1 MKTLKNLLTTM
12 FTMVFLFTFFHCV
25 NASAAENPEAIIN
38 VPITVQEEYSKA
50 NEFFQLLNQKR
61 TTAGLPE
68 YQLDSGLTEMA
79 MTRAAQL
86 CIYFSHAS
94 MISDPKEHDALGD
107 LQQGTPVQNSLYVME
122 DIAEGTADAKSTY
135 TVWYNSLTHR
145 PLLISTKGK
154 YCGIGVVTYHNNI
167 KWCLIV
173 SNDPCGKTITGLS
186 GAKEVTRNIS
196 AKAKYFSKNIYRT
209 ITANANSN
217 KCGNDGFVNEL
228 FVFADISGQSC
239 GYYVTE
245 SDIFNFKSNDPDL
258 FEVDSLGRI
267 KPLKTGIG
275 SMTVSYNGLE
285 LHTVSVK
292 TTEKRKI
299 ETEQATP
306 KPTETPSQSGSTNQT
321 EPKDQTE
328 NSTPATNPP
337 NQSESKGQTTIPK
350 QTEAKGQTTVPNQ
363 TEIKDQTTV
372 PNQTEAPKANPQPLT
387 VKMKNVTY
395 NGKAQKPA
403 VAVYLNGK
411 KLAKKYYSV
420 KYKNNKNVGYG
431 IVTVKGKG
439 KYAKY
444 YTTGTFQ
451 IKLKKVSL
459 SSVKAGKKK
468 LTAAWKKTGGNQ
480 GYQIQYSKAKNFAD
494 AKILNVSAGKKSMV
508 LKNLESK
515 KKYYVR
521 IRSYK
526 KVNNK
531 EIWYTGWSKAKS
543 TAVK

>member
-25 NASAAENPEAIIN
+25 NVSAAENQEAIIN
-38 VPITVQEEYSKA
+38 VPITAQEEYSKA

-61 TTAGLPE
+61 TAAGLPE

-94 MISDPKEHDALGD
+94 MISDPREHNALGD
-107 LQQGTPVQNSLYVME
+107 LRQGTPVQNSLYVME

-135 TVWYNSLTHR
+135 TVWDKSPTHK
-145 PLLISTKGK
+145 PLLISKTGK

-173 SNDPCGKTITGLS
+173 SNDPCGKNIS
-186 GAKEVTRNIS
+186 GVSGTKETTRNIK
-196 AKAKYFSKNIYRT
+196 AKAKFFRRQNITAYDFKKEEDPFYFSDIISGKTSYMIEKAGLFTFKNNT
-209 ITANANSN
+209 P
-217 KCGNDGFVNEL
+217 EL
-228 FVFADISGQSC
+228 FDIDEWGRCQAKATGEGSFTV
-239 GYYVTE
+239 YYKNNLEICTVNVSSMCFNTQTE
-245 SDIFNFKSNDPDL
+245 SETETESNDNP
-258 FEVDSLGRI
+258 
-267 KPLKTGIG
+267 
-275 SMTVSYNGLE
+275 
-285 LHTVSVK
+285 
-292 TTEKRKI
+292 
-299 ETEQATP
+299 A
-306 KPTETPSQSGSTNQT
+306 ETPSQSESTNQT

-337 NQSESKGQTTIPK
+337 KQSESKGQTTIPK
-350 QTEAKGQTTVPNQ
+350 QTEAKGQTTVPTQ
-363 TEIKDQTTV
+363 TETKDQTTV
-372 PNQTEAPKANPQPLT
+372 PKQTEAPKTNPQPLT

-444 YTTGTFQ
+444 YATGTFQ

-480 GYQIQYSKAKNFAD
+480 GYQIQYSTAKNFAD
-494 AKILNVSAGKKSMV
+494 AKILNVSAGKKSVV

-531 EIWYTGWSKAKS
+531 EIWYTGWSKAKNV
-543 TAVK
+543 TVK